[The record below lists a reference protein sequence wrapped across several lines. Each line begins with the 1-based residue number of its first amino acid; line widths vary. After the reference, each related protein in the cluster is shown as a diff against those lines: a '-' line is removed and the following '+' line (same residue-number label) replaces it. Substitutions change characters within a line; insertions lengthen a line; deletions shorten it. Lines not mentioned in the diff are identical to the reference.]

1 MQSRCRPKGFTLLEL
16 AITML
21 VIALL
26 AVIAYPSYQDNLRKG
41 RRVAAQS
48 FMLDAANRE
57 QQYLL
62 DARGYAVG
70 ADAFAA
76 LNLTLPS
83 DVAPFY
89 TLMIQPLAPTVPP
102 SYTIVATPVAD
113 SAQASDEVLTLDHQG
128 NRTRGGNAGW

>member
-1 MQSRCRPKGFTLLEL
+1 MQSRRRRKGFTLLEL
-16 AITML
+16 AVTML

-48 FMLDAANRE
+48 YMLDAANRE

-62 DARGYAVG
+62 DARSYAVG
-70 ADAFAA
+70 ADAFAV
-76 LNLTLPS
+76 LNLTPPS

-89 TLMIQPLAPTVPP
+89 TLTIQPLAPTVPP
-102 SYTIVATPVAD
+102 TYTIVATPIVG
-113 SAQASDEVLTLDHQG
+113 SPQASDEVLTLDHQG
-128 NRTRGGNAGW
+128 NRTRGGNPGW